1 MVTSPQLLHEGDFP
15 GNTAIQKMFANATT
29 WGKDIHRSVNEHLLD
44 GGLILYVG
52 LLVLFVWRFLFA
64 WRCCGRW
71 LQYVN
76 YVSLL
81 LLLLFAMIAYDIYM
95 FVSSAL
101 TKSGKSEWEE
111 LPQWLRPFILCAPV
125 IACITFGMGARQT
138 FQHVEKIKDESAVLR
153 HDRAVQIILL
163 PLVYCTTA
171 LTSLSRLYRV
181 VIEPGIPQEESELE
195 ELKAETCI
203 MVGDLYEAWALYQFG
218 KLTLELI
225 ESSIAKQGLS
235 EREEERAA
243 SRALMVAHTAV
254 ESLAWVGIL
263 SFLVVCVLQSGW
275 LLYIL
280 TFVPA
285 STQVDAYTSASEQ
298 FTAAGFLASCAAI
311 YNVFIVESTFHHF
324 LAAYSP
330 WLKFLTVKFLVS
342 FSYFQRVFFDVC
354 QSVQLN
360 VWPGLSRIPFIGDVI
375 MFEPV
380 KFELFYGCLLIF
392 ECFFVSGMHLWAWRV
407 SEEWYDEADYDRS
420 KVESGRGGFSAS
432 SPAEPVRPILD
443 RGSAA
448 PQTSYGSM

>member
-1 MVTSPQLLHEGDFP
+1 
-15 GNTAIQKMFANATT
+15 MFTPTHTFLTESGGPVEKLMNATAT
-29 WGKDIHRSVNEHLLD
+29 AVQEGHFHGTVNTHLLD
-44 GGLILYVG
+44 GGLVLYIG
-52 LLVLFVWRFLFA
+52 LLVLFVWRFLFS

-71 LQYVN
+71 LQYAN
-76 YVSLL
+76 YCSLL
-81 LLLLFAMIAYDIYM
+81 LLLLMTMMGYDLYM
-95 FVSSAL
+95 FIRAAL
-101 TKSGKSEWEE
+101 SKSGKSQWEE
-111 LPQWLRPFILCAPV
+111 MPSWLRPFILCAPAISV
-125 IACITFGMGARQT
+125 LTFCMASFQT
-138 FQHVEKIKDESAVLR
+138 FQHVEKIKDDSAVLR

-171 LTSLSRLYRV
+171 MTSLSRLYK
-181 VIEPGIPQEESELE
+181 VIIAPEVEEEESQLQL
-195 ELKAETCI
+195 LKAETCI

-243 SRALMVAHTAV
+243 ARALMVAHTAV

-275 LLYIL
+275 SLWIL
-280 TFVPA
+280 TFIPA
-285 STQVDAYTSASEQ
+285 DTQVSAYAEASEQ

-342 FSYFQRVFFDVC
+342 FAYCQRIFFDCC
-354 QSVQLN
+354 QIAQEN
-360 VWPGLSRIPFIGDVI
+360 YIPGLQYIPVIGEII
-375 MFEPV
+375 MFDDV
-380 KFELFYGCLLIF
+380 KFELFYACLLIF
-392 ECFFVSGMHLWAWRV
+392 ECFIVSLMHLWAWRV
-407 SEEWYDEADYDRS
+407 SEEWYDEAEYDRS
-420 KVESGRGGFSAS
+420 KIDTENRD
-432 SPAEPVRPILD
+432 ILD

-448 PQTSYGSM
+448 PSTSYGSFH